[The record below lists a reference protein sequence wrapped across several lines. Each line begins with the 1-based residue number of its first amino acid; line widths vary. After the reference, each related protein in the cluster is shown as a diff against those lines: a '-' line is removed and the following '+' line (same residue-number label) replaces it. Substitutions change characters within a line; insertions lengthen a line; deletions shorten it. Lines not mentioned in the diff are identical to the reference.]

1 MSSSYSASSALH
13 DSVKHGIRETLLRK
27 VMQPQYQRSTR
38 RRVSITPVNTAIN
51 APEER
56 KSLGGREEILGAAEE

>member
-1 MSSSYSASSALH
+1 
-13 DSVKHGIRETLLRK
+13 
-27 VMQPQYQRSTR
+27 MQPQYQRSTR